1 MVYVKQIQLRNF
13 KSFSGVAKLN
23 LDPGFT
29 VITGPNGSGKSSLI
43 DAFQF
48 VLGELGSRRMRVTNF
63 SELIYDDMN
72 KEEKTKIDSAQVI
85 IRLDNSDNGIALDNK
100 LISIGRRVDRE
111 GRSRYS
117 LNGKVV
123 SRKTVVDILKMA
135 GISSEGY
142 SIVVQGTAT
151 RLSDITPAERMN
163 AIESLI
169 GITEYDEKKAEA
181 KIRLDEAERKVE
193 VASARIDE
201 VRKRLVALERER
213 NDALRYRF
221 LREEEHR
228 LRIRRLSYE
237 ILKAESEIEALNQKL
252 KVNEEQLQSLE
263 SEKEKLSSEKVKARE
278 ELDSFSQ
285 ETTDKGNTRLPIVKS
300 EIVRQREIIA
310 TLRRRKEE
318 IEREKTRLLK
328 SREEEKNELERLKM
342 EGEEIKSRIKS
353 LGEELSSAKEKIQE
367 KESIRLRGFEQISTL
382 KEEVLRS
389 QKRIEELEEWLSPIE
404 ESVEGLELDYNKHS
418 LLVKT
423 LEDRLDELCNKKT
436 EAEKNVEGLSS
447 RLQDFEEIKKAEEKR
462 VEDFLRDA
470 NNRLERQKLL
480 RKRIEEANALASEV
494 EDTITEF
501 TAKRD
506 LWKKIAIEERALQR
520 IEEMGKAG
528 AIAGYHGILR
538 DIVSTEPKYKHAVV
552 TSSDSWINAVVVEDL
567 TAALQCINS
576 LKKTE
581 LGMVRVL
588 PLQEIRPSDKPSHA
602 IKSLEAEESARNEA
616 VITPLPVLVK
626 CDEEFSP
633 LINLVWGDTVLVKDA
648 ETALKVSGQG
658 CRAVTVS
665 GDVYEPS
672 GGVIG
677 GHYRSIPEYSK
688 IVPSE
693 ESMSD
698 LSKTIKALKSHLN
711 DKMKDLKLSSEDM
724 RNDSRYIEESTK
736 TIETIEGNLGQF
748 AESLRRAEKNVGVI
762 EKRITSLQAEVE
774 KERSLVNSLKERKEI
789 ARQEVRRLKNEIS
802 KLITK
807 KPSDVADLEAQ
818 AVRLI
823 QETDSLKSRVGDIER
838 EILVS
843 KGRSESVIDPRI
855 IDLGKRLSAISE
867 SVRILEKEY
876 TGVNGD
882 LEEAEKVLK
891 ELETEKK
898 TLTDAVE
905 STSKITWM
913 HQERIRKIEGGIEEI
928 ERRIKSLAQEKM
940 ATTLEAER
948 KRLRTDQLRTE
959 LAGLGQPEPLPTQG
973 GELYEIERILKA
985 VRSEVEVLGAIN
997 QLAVEQYDA
1006 QMSNYKQL
1014 SIRVNELEQ
1023 ERSSILEFIEEI
1035 EDAKLKHFMKSF
1047 NEICENFTEYF
1058 SKLTSGGEGRL
1069 EFQNPEEPFS
1079 GGIDLFIQFPG
1090 KPMRLASAHSGGERS
1105 VAAIAY
1111 LLAIQ
1116 KFLKAPFY
1124 IFDEID
1130 AHLDDFNVD
1139 RLAEV
1144 LRDNSSKVQFIVIS
1158 LKDAM
1163 INTAEQVY
1171 GCFSKTGKSRIISLP
1186 KLEVVH

>member
-1 MVYVKQIQLRNF
+1 MVYVKQIQVRNF

-72 KEEKTKIDSAQVI
+72 KEEKTKNDLAQVI
-85 IRLDNSDNGIALDNK
+85 IRLDNSDSGIALDNK

-111 GRSRYS
+111 GRSRYF

-142 SIVVQGTAT
+142 NIVLQGTAT

-163 AIESLI
+163 AIENLI

-181 KIRLDEAERKVE
+181 KIRLEEAERKVE

-221 LREEEHR
+221 LREEERR
-228 LRIRRLSYE
+228 LRIKRLSYE
-237 ILKAESEIEALNQKL
+237 LLKVESEIEALNQKL

-263 SEKEKLSSEKVKARE
+263 SGKERLSSERVKAKE

-300 EIVRQREIIA
+300 EIVRQREIIGA
-310 TLRRRKEE
+310 LRRRKEE

-342 EGEEIKSRIKS
+342 ERAEIESKIRS
-353 LGEELSSAKEKIQE
+353 LSKELSSIKDNIQE
-367 KESIRLRGFEQISTL
+367 KESIRLRSFEQISTL

-389 QKRIEELEEWLSPIE
+389 QKRIEELEEWLGPIE
-404 ESVEGLELDYNKHS
+404 ESVEGLELDYDKHS

-423 LEDRLDELCNKKT
+423 LEDRLEELCNKKT
-436 EAEKNVEGLSS
+436 EAEKNVEGLRS
-447 RLQDFEEIKKAEEKR
+447 RLQEFEEIKKAEEKK

-470 NNRLERQKLL
+470 NDRLERQKLL
-480 RKRIEEANALASEV
+480 RKRIEEANVLASEV
-494 EDTITEF
+494 ENTITEF

-520 IEEMGKAG
+520 IEEMGKAS
-528 AIAGYHGILR
+528 AIAGYHGMLR
-538 DIVSTEPKYKHAVV
+538 DIISTEPKNRHAIV
-552 TSSDSWINAVVVEDL
+552 TSSDGWINAVVVEDL
-567 TAALQCINS
+567 ASALQCINS

-581 LGMVRVL
+581 FGMVRVL
-588 PLQEIRPSDKPSHA
+588 PLQEIRPPEKPSRA
-602 IKSLEAEESARNEA
+602 IKALEDEEGAKNKA
-616 VITPLPVLVK
+616 VITPLPTLIK
-626 CDEEFSP
+626 YDEKFSP
-633 LINLVWGDTVLVKDA
+633 LIDLVWGDTVLVKDA

-677 GHYRSIPEYSK
+677 GHYRSIPEFSK
-688 IVPSE
+688 LVPSE

-698 LSKTIKALKSHLN
+698 LSKTIKALRSHLS
-711 DKMKDLKLSSEDM
+711 DKMKDLKLSGEDM
-724 RNDSRYIEESTK
+724 RSDSRYIEESTK

-748 AESLRRAEKNVGVI
+748 AESMRRAEKNVGVI
-762 EKRITSLQAEVE
+762 AKRITSLQAEIE
-774 KERSLVNSLKERKEI
+774 KERSLVNSLKERKEV

-802 KLITK
+802 KLITR

-818 AVRLI
+818 AARLI
-823 QETDSLKSRVGDIER
+823 QETDALKSRVRDMEGEG
-838 EILVS
+838 LVS
-843 KGRSESVIDPRI
+843 KGRLESIIEPRI
-855 IDLGKRLSAISE
+855 ADLGKRLSATAE
-867 SVRILEKEY
+867 STKIFETEY
-876 TGVNGD
+876 TGVNRN
-882 LEEAEKVLK
+882 LEDAEKILK
-891 ELETEKK
+891 ELETERK
-898 TLTDAVE
+898 TLTDDVE
-905 STSKITWM
+905 STSKITRM
-913 HQERIRKIEGGIEEI
+913 HQEKIKKIEAEIEEV
-928 ERRIKSLAQEKM
+928 ERRITSLVQEKM
-940 ATTLEAER
+940 ATTLEVER

-959 LAGLGQPEPLPTQG
+959 LIGLGQPEPLLTQE
-973 GELYEIERILKA
+973 GELYEIEGMLKV
-985 VRSEVEVLGAIN
+985 VRSEAEMLGAIN
-997 QLAVEQYDA
+997 QLAVEQYDE

-1014 SIRVNELEQ
+1014 SIRINELEQ
-1023 ERSSILEFIEEI
+1023 ERASILKFIGEI

-1047 NEICENFTEYF
+1047 NEICENFTEFF
-1058 SKLTSGGEGRL
+1058 SKLTGGGEGRL
-1069 EFQNPEEPFS
+1069 EFQNPEDPFS
-1079 GGIDLFIQFPG
+1079 AGIDLFIQFPG

-1111 LLAIQ
+1111 LLAVQ

-1144 LRDNSSKVQFIVIS
+1144 LRDNSSKAQFIVIS

-1163 INTAEQVY
+1163 INMAEQVY
-1171 GCFSKTGKSRIISLP
+1171 GCFSKSGKSRIISLP